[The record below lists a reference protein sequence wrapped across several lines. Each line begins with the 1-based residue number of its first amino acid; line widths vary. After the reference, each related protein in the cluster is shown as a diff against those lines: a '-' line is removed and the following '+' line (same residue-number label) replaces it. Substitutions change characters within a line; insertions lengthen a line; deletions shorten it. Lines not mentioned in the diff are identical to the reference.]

1 MTITEIARL
10 AGVSVSTVSKI
21 VNRKDDSI
29 SAETRERVLAI
40 VKEYNYRPYANA
52 ASPTGRSGIIGVL
65 AQERLGMLVQGI
77 VSKATKLGYAT
88 AIRTYTDSEDAR
100 RQLSSL
106 LELRIDGVIVDGACG
121 YPDLIKALESATVP
135 HLLFNTKEDRAD
147 ANLDYELLGFRAT
160 QELALRGHERIACML
175 GTGARVHG
183 FFEGYRRC
191 LFESGIPFDDELV
204 FESSAGLPIEKV
216 ASHSFSGI
224 VVSHFYDAL
233 RLYSA
238 ATELHYGVPFD
249 FSIVSLRDDE
259 RQAPFPPISAIEIP
273 RLSYGSH
280 LADLLIS
287 VIEKTEPPTPFETA
301 ARLSSAASVDVPYT
315 SRARHIVVVGS
326 INTDNYLT
334 LDVLPHPGATATTSS
349 SQTFPGGKCLNE
361 AIGVARLGHEAVAI
375 GRVGDDADADHI
387 LRSLADDGVDTTGI
401 ARTQDKRTGQA
412 FIFVPKD
419 GESTITIMAGAN
431 DILSAQDVR
440 ACERA
445 FAHASHCL
453 VNTEVPL
460 DAVRET
466 LLLARKHGLL
476 TIMKP
481 SAVNTLPD
489 DLMGKIDIMVP
500 NEAEL
505 DALSPHDKSI
515 DTKMRTLVEKG
526 VGAIVVTLGAQGCK
540 VLSHDTS
547 KRIPAADLTAV
558 DSTGAGDA
566 FIAALASYLI
576 RGYDLEQSARIATY
590 AAGLSVTRQGASAA
604 LVDRPTLETYVHAVE
619 PGLL

>member
-1 MTITEIARL
+1 MT
-10 AGVSVSTVSKI
+10 
-21 VNRKDDSI
+21 
-29 SAETRERVLAI
+29 
-40 VKEYNYRPYANA
+40 
-52 ASPTGRSGIIGVL
+52 
-65 AQERLGMLVQGI
+65 
-77 VSKATKLGYAT
+77 
-88 AIRTYTDSEDAR
+88 
-100 RQLSSL
+100 
-106 LELRIDGVIVDGACG
+106 
-121 YPDLIKALESATVP
+121 
-135 HLLFNTKEDRAD
+135 
-147 ANLDYELLGFRAT
+147 
-160 QELALRGHERIACML
+160 
-175 GTGARVHG
+175 
-183 FFEGYRRC
+183 
-191 LFESGIPFDDELV
+191 
-204 FESSAGLPIEKV
+204 
-216 ASHSFSGI
+216 
-224 VVSHFYDAL
+224 
-233 RLYSA
+233 
-238 ATELHYGVPFD
+238 
-249 FSIVSLRDDE
+249 
-259 RQAPFPPISAIEIP
+259 
-273 RLSYGSH
+273 
-280 LADLLIS
+280 
-287 VIEKTEPPTPFETA
+287 
-301 ARLSSAASVDVPYT
+301 
-315 SRARHIVVVGS
+315 
-326 INTDNYLT
+326 
-334 LDVLPHPGATATTSS
+334 
-349 SQTFPGGKCLNE
+349 
-361 AIGVARLGHEAVAI
+361 
-375 GRVGDDADADHI
+375 
-387 LRSLADDGVDTTGI
+387 
-401 ARTQDKRTGQA
+401 
-412 FIFVPKD
+412 
-419 GESTITIMAGAN
+419 GAN